1 MNFIEAMKTLKNLKA
16 TRTESYKLIM
26 SGTPDQLVLFA
37 RAESARIETD
47 AKIGTIPFGTLTQYL
62 MSPPSDDQIEI
73 IILTPFDLV
82 PAADWRSGAP
92 TESPDY
98 EAVMQEADKLVQLA
112 HTRPTARLFYLP
124 APILPIYANAIENA
138 RLELDLQRLAVMA
151 GGIILPANMFSM
163 ATYLSSGNPVASHAL
178 GDLAER
184 IQGNLQKSRTGTG
197 KVLVTDLDH
206 VMWHGIVGEDGPD
219 GVNAD
224 SQGVGFVHY
233 VYQSYLK
240 ALIAR
245 GVIVAAV
252 SRNDPEIARAPFRT
266 GNMLLKED
274 DFVTIIASYNAKSAQ
289 IKNLAQELNLG
300 LDSFVFVDDNPV
312 EIAEVSATLPD
323 VLCVPFPA
331 QLDSLPTLFNQLE
344 DFFSKDVIT
353 GEDRKRTDLYKT
365 RLKSMPPS
373 EETGANLIS
382 FLTKL
387 NMRLVIHERSE
398 QDFERAVQLINK
410 TNQFNLNGKRYEAS
424 EVAAILNAGG
434 RLFTATLSD
443 NNGSHGEIIAFLMN
457 AEGLVVSWVMSCRV
471 FQRQVEYGFLS
482 QVLKMG
488 VTPRVFSYEQ
498 TDRNEPVQKFFDDA
512 AFIKQ
517 GDTIQMNIDQFL
529 SDHGSSLDLFLMED
543 EAA

>member
-16 TRTESYKLIM
+16 SQTQPYKLIM

-37 RAESARIETD
+37 RAEAARKEMD
-47 AKIGTIPFGTLTQYL
+47 AKITTIPFGTLTQYL
-62 MSPPSDDQIEI
+62 MSPPADDQTEVIV
-73 IILTPFDLV
+73 LTPFDLV

-92 TESPDY
+92 TESPDHDKIMM
-98 EAVMQEADKLVQLA
+98 EAERLMQLA
-112 HTRPTARLFYLP
+112 HNRPAARLFYLP

-138 RLELDLQRLAVMA
+138 QLDLDLQRIAVMA
-151 GGIILPANMFSM
+151 GGVILPATMFSM
-163 ATYLSSGNPVASHAL
+163 STYLSSGNPIASHAL

-184 IQGNLQKSRTGTG
+184 IQTRLQKSRTGTG

-224 SQGVGFVHY
+224 SQGVGYVHY
-233 VYQSYLK
+233 IYQSYIK

-252 SRNDPEIARAPFRT
+252 SRNDPEIARAPFKT
-266 GNMLLKED
+266 GNMLLRED

-312 EIAEVSATLPD
+312 EIAEVLATLPD
-323 VLCVPFPA
+323 VLCLQFPA
-331 QLDSLPTLFNQLE
+331 QLDSLPAMFSQLE

-353 GEDRKRTDLYKT
+353 GEDRQRTDLYKA

-382 FLTKL
+382 FLTNL
-387 NMRLVIHERSE
+387 NMKLIVHERSE
-398 QDFERAVQLINK
+398 KDFERAVQLINK
-410 TNQFNLNGKRYEAS
+410 TNQFNLNGKRYDAS

-443 NNGSHGEIIAFLMN
+443 NNGSHGEIIAFLMT
-457 AEGLVVSWVMSCRV
+457 AEGQVVSWVMSCRV

-482 QVLKMG
+482 QILKLG
-488 VTPRVFSYEQ
+488 VAPRAFAYAQ
-498 TDRNEPVQKFFDDA
+498 TDRNEPVQKFFDDP

-517 GDTIQMNIDQFL
+517 DDAIQMNIDQFL
-529 SDHGSSLDLFLMED
+529 SDHGNSLNLFLMED